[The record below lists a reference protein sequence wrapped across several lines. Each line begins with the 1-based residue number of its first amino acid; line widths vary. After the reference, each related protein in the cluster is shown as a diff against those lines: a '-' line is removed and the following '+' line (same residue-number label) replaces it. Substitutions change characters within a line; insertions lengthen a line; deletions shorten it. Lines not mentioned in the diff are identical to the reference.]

1 MNFTLRLIPAAVAT
15 CLLASC
21 GGGGGTDPDS
31 FVPPTVTPTGG
42 VAIDGYLAGA
52 TVLCDSNGNGQ
63 ADAGELS
70 VGTNRNGAFSFA
82 QGCTAG
88 LVASGGA
95 SVDTGLL
102 FVGLLKAPAG
112 ATVISPLTTLMAAG
126 LTQEQLVT
134 ALGLPAGT
142 PSFLTTDPALKNSDG
157 TLVRP
162 DLLKA
167 TLVVQQLLQKTAEM
181 FAGLGG
187 VSDAATLRAL
197 YTRVVMSVPSLG
209 QSSAPLIAGSDVND
223 SVVARL
229 VAAAA
234 TQVATAPEVP
244 TSVSAAVAAL
254 NAESLAQVSSGGLAL
269 QAEAILNSPEPKLTE
284 ATFTAQTD
292 TQVTSFIVGNASQL
306 TGPPSDATA
315 ALAQQLIEQY
325 VPAPPPTD
333 YIAIANDAIS
343 LVNGS
348 STRSYTM
355 AQFQSAAGI
364 SISWPMPAPMLMKVT
379 GIEVGTYVI
388 PTGQKLTAAVSISE
402 TTANGKGQ
410 MLGYIENVDVR
421 KTAAGLEIT
430 VPPIGGSPTSAL
442 AYVVSGDGKKK
453 AVIDF
458 AADVAGVTNTL
469 TTAVGQR
476 NSLVIG
482 EVVNFAVNKV
492 SNDFTGIYE
501 LRGKYAV
508 SVVVSGLPLRK
519 ADGTMLPAVTIEV
532 PTVLNSSG
540 GVVASKTVTGSGLV
554 GYITLTD

>member
-402 TTANGKGQ
+402 TTANGQGQ